1 MIHIANGLSGTP
13 PLHSI
18 RRQILPYLSLFV
30 LGLMMSLPFLQ
41 PVRAAPIIPFYSEW
55 LAIVLGLG
63 AGIAFLAIRF
73 WNDLFAPKI
82 TLYLLGLM
90 TLISI
95 QYIFIKP
102 AYPTQTLLPLLYLA
116 WTVVLAVLVTWLREQ
131 LGLETVLRVLAYF
144 LVIGGLLH
152 ALFGI
157 SQYLGL
163 YGWLGG
169 LIESRK
175 IASIAGNI
183 GQQNHFATH
192 IMLATLALSYLFA
205 VRRLS
210 WILAIS
216 VLTLLTFAL
225 TLSGSRSVALYAIGA
240 SVLSL
245 LFYRKKNCGSHY
257 RLAWLS
263 GLLLVIFLF
272 YQYSLPWLNE
282 SLKEL
287 LTHLGFDSSH
297 LEILIATQRGATN
310 GIEQRLVEWYKAWL
324 MFLNAPLLGIGIGN
338 YAWHSFVLHGLPEI
352 AEAHPKSQL
361 YHHAHNFFLEFLAG
375 LGISGL
381 LLLLL
386 LMITWLRQ
394 FLKTQLNTESWFIAA
409 VLLVLFIHGNLEYP
423 FWYSYFLGILAIFLA
438 LGDNRKIRINFTPKL
453 GQIGSAASLI
463 LLFGT
468 LAITFLGYRQLT
480 DVNALILM
488 QSPTHAANTL
498 QAISKNVLLT
508 PWAEAVITAHG
519 SFDKNKSE
527 QQLTMMA
534 RVMQHQPDH
543 VIVYRQIVF
552 FAMAGK
558 KDDALSLLGHF
569 ARAYS
574 PVFHHYLCRLKKTS
588 GNEISPLVAE
598 GEKILG
604 KRLVCQ
610 YKDHQSQQL
619 SIRF

>member
-1 MIHIANGLSGTP
+1 
-13 PLHSI
+13 
-18 RRQILPYLSLFV
+18 
-30 LGLMMSLPFLQ
+30 MMSLPFLQ

-63 AGIAFLAIRF
+63 AGMAFLAIRF
-73 WNDLFAPKI
+73 WDDLFAPKI

-131 LGLETVLRVLAYF
+131 LGLEAVLRVLAYF
-144 LVIGGLLH
+144 LLIGGLLH

-175 IASIAGNI
+175 IVSIAGNI

-205 VRRLS
+205 MRHLS

-225 TLSGSRSVALYAIGA
+225 ALSGSRSVALYAIGA

-245 LFYRKKNCGSHY
+245 LFYRKKNCDSHY
-257 RLAWLS
+257 RLAWLN
-263 GLLLVIFLF
+263 GLLLVIFLI

-282 SLKEL
+282 SLKAL
-287 LTHLGFDSSH
+287 LTHLGFDSGH
-297 LEILIATQRGATN
+297 LEILTATQRGATN

-386 LMITWLRQ
+386 LMITWLKQ

-498 QAISKNVLLT
+498 RAISTNVLLT

-519 SFDKNKSE
+519 SLDKNKSE